1 MINLLKNQ
9 QKGFVWADEMISV
22 GYKRSFYESQQQ
34 ELIKVLNAYRDNF
47 NILGACIPNF
57 FSLDKDLRDIFYFHF
72 HIVERGIA
80 ILHTPLKSRLYT
92 QDKWDVLNNSKIENK
107 WSQRIMK
114 DPNFANKLPYHNLS
128 TFRGILYFNKMT
140 IKQEILYKAI
150 KREKRKQSFGEKDEK
165 KELPFINTLYDS
177 LIKGKLTMD
186 GLSQI
191 CFVRKEKLPSIQNR
205 LNIMLKTNRVGKT
218 LKDFLNS
225 DSKQHKEVKKEIDS
239 LIPSID

>member
-1 MINLLKNQ
+1 MGYIAWSLKDFTEILKDRIKNELDSNIAVTGSTGMGKSTFTGKLFYRLKGFKPNKHQVYSRKDVINLLKNQ

-34 ELIKVLNAYRDNF
+34 ELIKVLNAFRDNF

-80 ILHTPLKSRLYT
+80 ILHTPLKSRLYA
-92 QDKWDVLNNSKIENK
+92 QDKWDVSNNSKIENK

-114 DPNFANKLPYHNLS
+114 DPNFANHIPYHNLS

-140 IKQEILYKAI
+140 IKQEKLYKLI
-150 KREKRKQSFGEKDEK
+150 KREKRKQSFGGKDE
-165 KELPFINTLYDS
+165 
-177 LIKGKLTMD
+177 IKV
-186 GLSQI
+186 LSFDDRI
-191 CFVRKEKLPSIQNR
+191 LS
-205 LNIMLKTNRVGKT
+205 
-218 LKDFLNS
+218 
-225 DSKQHKEVKKEIDS
+225 
-239 LIPSID
+239 